1 MSETAEA
8 THTQAP
14 LTISASAARRLQKL
28 LAGEAGA
35 ALRISVKG
43 GGCSGFQYAF
53 DIETNRAAD
62 DLVVTRDGASVVV
75 DPMSLEMMRGSE
87 LDFVDDLMGQSF
99 KVKNPNA
106 VASCGCGVS
115 FSV

>member
-1 MSETAEA
+1 MSETASGA
-8 THTQAP
+8 AAP
-14 LTISASAARRLQKL
+14 LSISASAARRLNKV
-28 LAGEAGA
+28 LADEAGA

-53 DIETNRAAD
+53 DVESARAED

-75 DPMSLEMMRGSE
+75 DPISLEMIKGSE
-87 LDFVDDLMGQSF
+87 LDFVDDLMGQMF
-99 KVKNPNA
+99 MVRNPNA

-115 FSV
+115 FSI